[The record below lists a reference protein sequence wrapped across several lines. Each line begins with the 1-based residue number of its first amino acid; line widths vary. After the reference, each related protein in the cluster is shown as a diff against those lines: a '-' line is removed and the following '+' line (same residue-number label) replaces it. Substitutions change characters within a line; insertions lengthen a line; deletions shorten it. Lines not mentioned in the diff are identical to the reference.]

1 MTRPTARIGL
11 LAVSLVVAAALLLAS
26 CGGGGG
32 GARLTAPE
40 RGNQDINPHDPATLR
55 DGGDL
60 RIPLDNLPTNYNYN
74 TIDGH
79 EGQTHEVLSPL
90 MPRAFKDAPDGGVVV
105 DTDFVTSAELVSPS
119 PQVVRYHIN
128 DRAVWSTGRP
138 ITWEDF
144 AAQVTAN
151 SGANPAYLIA
161 DKSGYQDIAKVE
173 RGATDKD
180 VVVTFRKTFA
190 EWQGLFYGLY
200 PKETDATP
208 EAFNTGWISQ
218 PQITAGPFKVGT
230 VDQTAKT
237 ITMVRNERWWGDR
250 PRLDR
255 VIFTVTDRNA
265 LADRLANNEID
276 LYEIGSSID
285 LFRRAQGIPGVQV
298 RQATPKQF
306 SHITFNGAPGA
317 TLADLRLRTAIAK
330 GIDRAA
336 IARRLIGG
344 IVPTAVPMG
353 NHIYPV
359 GSKDYRDNSDA
370 LPYDQAAA
378 NRELDALGWTRP
390 APGGV
395 RAKNGQP
402 LRLRFVVP
410 AGNPISDAVSK
421 TTLDQLAQIG
431 VQVEIDAV
439 PTGQFFSN
447 FVNVGNFDLTSFQWI
462 QTSVPFS
469 NSVGNYQE
477 TRGTDIGNN
486 FGRIYDPRIGALF
499 AQGLAELDDAKRA
512 DIGNQAD
519 RVIWEEVHDVPL
531 YPQTGAFAVRATVAN
546 FGAKGLGDW
555 DFVHAGFTQS

>member
-1 MTRPTARIGL
+1 
-11 LAVSLVVAAALLLAS
+11 
-26 CGGGGG
+26 
-32 GARLTAPE
+32 
-40 RGNQDINPHDPATLR
+40 
-55 DGGDL
+55 
-60 RIPLDNLPTNYNYN
+60 
-74 TIDGH
+74 
-79 EGQTHEVLSPL
+79 
-90 MPRAFKDAPDGGVVV
+90 
-105 DTDFVTSAELVSPS
+105 
-119 PQVVRYHIN
+119 
-128 DRAVWSTGRP
+128 
-138 ITWEDF
+138 
-144 AAQVTAN
+144 
-151 SGANPAYLIA
+151 
-161 DKSGYQDIAKVE
+161 
-173 RGATDKD
+173 
-180 VVVTFRKTFA
+180 
-190 EWQGLFYGLY
+190 
-200 PKETDATP
+200 
-208 EAFNTGWISQ
+208 
-218 PQITAGPFKVGT
+218 
-230 VDQTAKT
+230 
-237 ITMVRNERWWGDR
+237 
-250 PRLDR
+250 
-255 VIFTVTDRNA
+255 
-265 LADRLANNEID
+265 
-276 LYEIGSSID
+276 
-285 LFRRAQGIPGVQV
+285 
-298 RQATPKQF
+298 
-306 SHITFNGAPGA
+306 
-317 TLADLRLRTAIAK
+317 
-330 GIDRAA
+330 
-336 IARRLIGG
+336 
-344 IVPTAVPMG
+344 VPMG

-359 GSKDYRDNSDA
+359 GSKDYRDNSDV

-378 NRELDALGWTRP
+378 NRELDTLGWTRP

-477 TRGTDIGNN
+477 TKGTDIGNN